1 MHQHG
6 IIGVSEWEEKS
17 LRKIF
22 EELTSENL
30 PNMGKETV
38 THSNKHR
45 EYHIGLTKEEHIE
58 THRNQIENLKKKTLK
73 AIREKQ

>member
-1 MHQHG
+1 
-6 IIGVSEWEEKS
+6 
-17 LRKIF
+17 
-22 EELTSENL
+22 
-30 PNMGKETV
+30 MGKETV